1 MSWFC
6 GGQSAKLWRMP
17 ASVDTWK
24 SYAQLLQR
32 LCPSITHVV
41 FAGADAQP
49 VWSSDPGSAWRLQAT
64 LTSLACFTPGGHGE
78 VDGVATFEA
87 DACYGFRIR
96 GGLDEIL
103 GFVAA
108 ATAAGAGLAQS
119 LCAFHALI
127 KPALDCLQNE
137 LSARAAARA
146 AIGELHEN
154 LAHNSRDLTL
164 FQRLSETGAADGAQ
178 ALAQIP
184 EIAIERLSGTVGA
197 MLLPARNLTLCHARE
212 GQSETE
218 SALLAQMHRHL
229 MTRAQLHGCT
239 LVANRLSLD
248 GSHAAVPYKAISTP
262 IRDETGKVVGVLAVF
277 RIDTQDDF
285 QLRDAEVLELLARKA
300 SQIIQA
306 SFDAVTGM
314 LTSAGF
320 LAQAAAKLNAQTAGA
335 HGLLYIDIDQ
345 LNVVNENHGMH
356 VGDEIIQSVAAL
368 VSRREREGALVA
380 RIGGD
385 RFAVLVPGCGIE
397 PAARIAEELRSA
409 AIRLSGARGDKPLLV
424 SLSVGVSPVGE
435 RDRRLDHAIAGA
447 ELACRSAKERGRN
460 RVEIFYGNAQT
471 FSHGRASLGLAAEVT
486 AALAADSFELL
497 AQPILPLS
505 AAPADPRF
513 EILLRAR
520 AGDGSRLGVEKL
532 VGGAGCEELARS
544 IDRWVIEQSIERLAG
559 CRDLLRQYPARFS
572 LNLSAA
578 SLADGEFWRMLEERV
593 RKTRIEPGTLSF
605 EFPEEAAAGHI
616 GMIAPFM
623 CRLRE
628 QGVSFAL
635 DNFGRA
641 VGSLSNLNSLPVS
654 CIKIDGSFSRD
665 LIDNAKSQ
673 SMMVAITQLAK
684 TFGLETVAAHVE
696 TDAIRALAA
705 RLGVDYGQGFFI
717 GKPLALDDAI
727 RDLPLYSCF
736 ATPAELR
743 DAAGVQAARFSS

>member
-1 MSWFC
+1 
-6 GGQSAKLWRMP
+6 
-17 ASVDTWK
+17 
-24 SYAQLLQR
+24 
-32 LCPSITHVV
+32 
-41 FAGADAQP
+41 
-49 VWSSDPGSAWRLQAT
+49 
-64 LTSLACFTPGGHGE
+64 

-197 MLLPARNLTLCHARE
+197 ILLPARNLTLCHARE
-212 GQSETE
+212 GQSATE

-248 GSHAAVPYKAISTP
+248 GSPAAVPYKAISTP
-262 IRDETGKVVGVLAVF
+262 IRNETGKVVGVLAVF

-424 SLSVGVSPVGE
+424 SLSIGVARIGD
-435 RDRRLDHAIAGA
+435 RDRPLEHAMAAA
-447 ELACRSAKERGRN
+447 EMACRTAKERGRN
-460 RVEIFYGNAQT
+460 RVEIFYGNMQ
-471 FSHGRASLGLAAEVT
+471 SLSRRPEFLDLAAEVS
-486 AALAADSFELL
+486 AALAGDAFELL

-520 AGDGSRLGVEKL
+520 AGDGSRLGLEKL
-532 VGGAGCEELARS
+532 QGGGCEALIRDL
-544 IDRWVIEQSIERLAG
+544 DRWVIEQFTRRLAD
-559 CRDLLRQYPARFS
+559 CRDWLRRHRARFS
-572 LNLSAA
+572 LNVSAA
-578 SLADGEFWRMLEERV
+578 SLADAEFWSMVEDRV
-593 RKTRIEPGTLSF
+593 RNTRIEPGTLSF
-605 EFPEEAAAGHI
+605 EFSEEAAVGRV
-616 GMIAPFM
+616 GTIAPFM
-623 CRLRE
+623 YRLRE
-628 QGVSFAL
+628 QGISFAL
-635 DNFGRA
+635 DNFGRGM
-641 VGSLSNLNSLPVS
+641 GSLSNLNSLPVS
-654 CIKIDGSFSRD
+654 CIKIDGGLSRD
-665 LIDNAKSQ
+665 LGENAKSQ
-673 SMMVAITQLAK
+673 SMMVAIAQLAK
-684 TFGLETVAAHVE
+684 TFGLETVAGHVE

-717 GKPLALDDAI
+717 GKPLALDQAI

-736 ATPAELR
+736 SAPTDLR
-743 DAAGVQAARFSS
+743 IAAGNRLAAAGT

>member
-1 MSWFC
+1 M
-6 GGQSAKLWRMP
+6 LTRMP
-17 ASVDTWK
+17 STVDTWT
-24 SYAQLLQR
+24 SYAQLLRR
-32 LCPSITHVV
+32 LCPRITQVV
-41 FAGADAQP
+41 FAGADAEP
-49 VWSSDPGSAWRLQAT
+49 LWSSDPGSAGSLQAT
-64 LTSLACFTPGGHGE
+64 LTSLATFAPGGHSDI
-78 VDGVATFEA
+78 DGVAVFEA
-87 DACYGFRIR
+87 QACYGFRIR

-108 ATAAGAGLAQS
+108 ATAAGAGPDQS
-119 LCAFHALI
+119 LCALHALI

-137 LSARAAARA
+137 LSARAAASA

-154 LAHNSRDLTL
+154 LAHNSRDLAL
-164 FQRLSETGAADGAQ
+164 FQRLSETGAADGAR

-184 EIAIERLSGTVGA
+184 EIAVERLSGTVGA
-197 MLLPARNLTLCHARE
+197 ILLPARNLTLCHARE
-212 GQSETE
+212 GQSATE
-218 SALLAQMHRHL
+218 SLLLTQMHRHL

-285 QLRDAEVLELLARKA
+285 QLCDAEVLELLARKA
-300 SQIIQA
+300 SQIIHA

-320 LAQAAAKLNAQTAGA
+320 LAQAAAKLSGKTAGA

-368 VSRREREGALVA
+368 VSRRGREGALVA
-380 RIGGD
+380 RLAGD

-424 SLSVGVSPVGE
+424 SLSIGVSHIGE
-435 RDRRLDHAIAGA
+435 RDRRLEHAIAGA
-447 ELACRSAKERGRN
+447 ELACRSAKQRGRN
-460 RVEIFYGNAQT
+460 RVEIFYGNAQNV
-471 FSHGRASLGLAAEVT
+471 GRGHDSPGPAAELT
-486 AALAADSFELL
+486 ATLSADSFELL

-532 VGGAGCEELARS
+532 LGGGAGCEQLARS

-578 SLADGEFWRMLEERV
+578 SLADGEFWRMLEERI

-605 EFPEEAAAGHI
+605 EFPEEAACGHI
-616 GMIAPFM
+616 AMIAPFM

-628 QGVSFAL
+628 QGISFAL

-641 VGSLSNLNSLPVS
+641 IGSLSNLNSLPVS
-654 CIKIDGSFSRD
+654 CIKIDGSLSRD
-665 LIDNAKSQ
+665 LIDNPKSQ
-673 SMMVAITQLAK
+673 SMLVAITQLAK
-684 TFGLETVAAHVE
+684 TFGLETVAGHVE

-705 RLGVDYGQGFFI
+705 RLGVDYGQGFLI
-717 GKPLALDDAI
+717 GKPVALDDAI

-736 ATPAELR
+736 ATPTELR
-743 DAAGVQAARFSS
+743 DAAGARAARLRS

>member
-1 MSWFC
+1 
-6 GGQSAKLWRMP
+6 MP
-17 ASVDTWK
+17 ATDTWT

-32 LCPSITHVV
+32 LCPRITQVV
-41 FAGADAQP
+41 FAGADAEP
-49 VWSSDPGSAWRLQAT
+49 LWSSDPGSAGSLQAT
-64 LTSLACFTPGGHGE
+64 LTSLATFAPGGHGDI
-78 VDGVATFEA
+78 DGVAIFEA
-87 DACYGFRIR
+87 QACYGFRIR

-108 ATAAGAGLAQS
+108 ATAAGAGPDQS
-119 LCAFHALI
+119 LCALHALI

-137 LSARAAARA
+137 LSARAAASA

-164 FQRLSETGAADGAQ
+164 FQRLSETSAADGAR
-178 ALAQIP
+178 ALARIP
-184 EIAIERLSGTVGA
+184 EIAVERLSGTVGA
-197 MLLPARNLTLCHARE
+197 ILLPARNLTLCHARA
-212 GQSETE
+212 GQSATE
-218 SALLAQMHRHL
+218 SLLLTQMHRHL

-248 GSHAAVPYKAISTP
+248 GTHAAVPYKAISTP
-262 IRDETGKVVGVLAVF
+262 IRDETRKVVGVLAVF
-277 RIDTQDDF
+277 RIDTEDDF
-285 QLRDAEVLELLARKA
+285 QLCDAEVLELLARKA
-300 SQIIQA
+300 SQIIHA

-320 LAQAAAKLNAQTAGA
+320 LAQAAAKLNGITAGA

-368 VSRREREGALVA
+368 VSRRGREGALVG
-380 RIGGD
+380 RLGGD

-424 SLSVGVSPVGE
+424 SLSIGVSHIGE
-435 RDRRLDHAIAGA
+435 RDRRLEHAIAGA
-447 ELACRSAKERGRN
+447 ELACRSAKQRGRN

-471 FSHGRASLGLAAEVT
+471 SGRGRDSPGPAAELT
-486 AALAADSFELL
+486 AALSADSFELL

-532 VGGAGCEELARS
+532 LGGGAGCEQLARS

-578 SLADGEFWRMLEERV
+578 SLADGEFWRMLEERI

-605 EFPEEAAAGHI
+605 EFPEEAACGHI
-616 GMIAPFM
+616 AMIAPFM

-628 QGVSFAL
+628 QGISFAL

-641 VGSLSNLNSLPVS
+641 IGSLSNLNSLPVS
-654 CIKIDGSFSRD
+654 CIKIDGSLSRD

-673 SMMVAITQLAK
+673 SMLVAITQLAK
-684 TFGLETVAAHVE
+684 TFGLETVAGHVE

-705 RLGVDYGQGFFI
+705 RLGVDYGQGFLI

-736 ATPAELR
+736 AAPTELR
-743 DAAGVQAARFSS
+743 DAAGARAARLRS